1 MTTLGG
7 VLLRVCGGGVSTAM
21 AYALHQEGGEG
32 REQRGEG
39 ELQRVGQGWGDRV
52 L

>member
-21 AYALHQEGGEG
+21 AYALHQEGGEERREERGNSKGLG
-32 REQRGEG
+32 RDGET
-39 ELQRVGQGWGDRV
+39 E
-52 L
+52 